1 MAIAVTRGV
10 DEMKGLLKKLGCVV
24 SVLLL
29 TELPTAR
36 AYDHEVKAVFTPDP
50 SNPNVNQF
58 VNTTPVTGFC
68 RLQPSLCRS
77 RGLVSMRMP
86 ISSVSNGPLYA
97 NHNDPRQG
105 AMFNL
110 PANWRA
116 AQVTHAVTGETEMVE
131 VRITGLGSTYRLSDT
146 VNNLI
151 GASGGTDFFNAH
163 GTLWGT
169 SWQQAPAP
177 CQRVGIAAAGAYTF
191 EFIWLTST
199 PGVCAKRARY
209 TIPQLTYDYF
219 DFAYELRTPNP
230 LGMSSG
236 QYTGRLV
243 YQIGPG
249 ADIDLGDN
257 MTPRDPILALN
268 FNLSV
273 VHTLKV
279 DVPPGGDRVE
289 LVPQGGWRAW
299 LNSGRKPTRLFRDQR
314 FHISASSRFK
324 MSLDCQYVSG
334 NTCAI
339 LETGTGHAV
348 PVDVSVTLPNGLMDA
363 AWQPVNRRRLLRDG
377 SGTEMF
383 WLLSYI
389 DQKPG
394 MLHFEVGRESVEA
407 MLDHGGNKYTGNV
420 TVIWDSEV

>member
-1 MAIAVTRGV
+1 MAIADTRGV

-24 SVLLL
+24 SVFLLN
-29 TELPTAR
+29 ELPTTH
-36 AYDHEVKAVFTPDP
+36 AYDYEIRAVFRPDP
-50 SNPNVNQF
+50 SNPNANKF

-68 RLQPSLCRS
+68 AQSPSLCSS

-86 ISSVSNGPLYA
+86 ISSESNGPLYA

-110 PANWRA
+110 PASWRA
-116 AQVTHAVTGETEMVE
+116 AQVTHSATGETEVVE
-131 VRITGLGSTYRLSDT
+131 LRITALGARYRLSDT
-146 VNNLI
+146 VQNLI
-151 GASGGTDFFNAH
+151 GVGGEVGFSEAH
-163 GTLWGT
+163 RILWGST
-169 SWQQAPAP
+169 WQEVPAP
-177 CQRVGIAAAGAYTF
+177 CQGLRDATAAAYYYQ
-191 EFIWLTST
+191 FIWLTPT

-209 TIPQLTYDYF
+209 TIPRLTYDYL

-236 QYTGRLV
+236 QYTGSLV

-249 ADIDLGDN
+249 GDIDLGDN
-257 MTPRDPILALN
+257 MTPGDSILALN

-289 LVPQGGWRAW
+289 LVPQGGWQAW
-299 LNSGRKPTRLFRDQR
+299 LNSGRKPARLFRDQR
-314 FHISASSRFK
+314 FHIWTSSRFK
-324 MSLDCQYVSG
+324 MSLDCQHVSG

-339 LETGTGHAV
+339 VEAGTGHAV
-348 PVDVSVTLPNGLMDA
+348 PVDVSITPPNGVTDS
-363 AWQPVNRRRLLRDG
+363 AWQPVNRRRLLHDG

-383 WLLSYI
+383 WPLSYI
-389 DQKPG
+389 DHKPG
-394 MLHFEVGRESVEA
+394 RCTLKWAVKAWSKCSTAQAQGIPATSR
-407 MLDHGGNKYTGNV
+407 
-420 TVIWDSEV
+420 